1 MLRDAALLLLE
12 ASDYLHSEAN
22 ECFEDIP
29 DTTWAARNFVA
40 GGVSNQS
47 VTPWPDAIERTS
59 VAIIAVSLLSAVV
72 VGQVAAPHRIK
83 DVRPVYPRESLQAG
97 DEGVILVELN
107 VTPSGT
113 VGQVR
118 VLRSE
123 CKRLEQAALTAVRQW
138 QFEPVLLN
146 GTPVPFTISAYVP
159 FRLPARFKERAG
171 RTGACKWKEP
181 LKPIYE

>member
-1 MLRDAALLLLE
+1 VK
-12 ASDYLHSEAN
+12 H
-22 ECFEDIP
+22 
-29 DTTWAARNFVA
+29 
-40 GGVSNQS
+40 
-47 VTPWPDAIERTS
+47 WPEAIERAPAT
-59 VAIIAVSLLSAVV
+59 ILAVCLLSTIAA
-72 VGQVAAPHRIK
+72 GQVPAPRRIK
-83 DVRPVYPRESLQAG
+83 DVRPVYPSESLQAG

-118 VLRSE
+118 LLRSE

-138 QFEPVLLN
+138 QYEPVLVN
-146 GTPVPFTISAYVP
+146 GKPAPFTITANVP

-171 RTGACKWKEP
+171 RIGACKWKEP